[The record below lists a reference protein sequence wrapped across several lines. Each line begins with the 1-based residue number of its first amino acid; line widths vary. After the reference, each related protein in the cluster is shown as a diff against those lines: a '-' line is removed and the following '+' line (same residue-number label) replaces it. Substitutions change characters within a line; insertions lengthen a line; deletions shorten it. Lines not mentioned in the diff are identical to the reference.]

1 MSDETPPPSLRLKP
15 RQRTDAEAPPPAPS
29 APGGSA
35 DSGKLRLKPKL
46 NAETPPAPAAEI
58 PPPSAEPAPA
68 AGPAPERV
76 RLKPKLNAEPA
87 QPPVGAPPEVPA
99 EAAAESEAPA
109 EGEASAEPEGGE
121 SAPPPDVSDAPKP
134 KLKIKIPGALSDAPA
149 DGAPVDPNVPPPF
162 PVVLAPGAEGV
173 PPPAGGSRPGV
184 PRPGAP
190 VRRLPAEA
198 LAKKN
203 RSKKIVKLIMV
214 GVGSVALAVG
224 MLKFAMVKFIDPPPP
239 PPSIIPKPRPP
250 VKIAPIVDVP
260 NPPETEP
267 ETKPAQA
274 EAPPTASKPV
284 RPVKTPPKKSGET
297 TTKATSDL
305 APGVT
310 VTSDAVQAE
319 VEASSEF
326 RTFVADAKVSG
337 VFQGSP
343 ARAFI
348 NGRLVRAGEVV
359 DSAMGIKFESVD
371 PSTKTI
377 VFKDSSGAKVSKHY

>member
-15 RQRTDAEAPPPAPS
+15 RQRTDAEAPPPP
-29 APGGSA
+29 PPTGGASA
-35 DSGKLRLKPKL
+35 DGGKLRLKPKL
-46 NAETPPAPAAEI
+46 NVEAPAVAAAEPPPAP
-58 PPPSAEPAPA
+58 AEPAPA
-68 AGPAPERV
+68 PEAAPAPERV

-87 QPPVGAPPEVPA
+87 QPAAGPPPATPPEAHA
-99 EAAAESEAPA
+99 ETDATGEGEATEETAVEEEAPA
-109 EGEASAEPEGGE
+109 P
-121 SAPPPDVSDAPKP
+121 DAPKP
-134 KLKIKIPGALSDAPA
+134 KLKIKIPGALSDAPP

-162 PVVLAPGAEGV
+162 PVVLAPGAEGS
-173 PPPAGGSRPGV
+173 PIPTSGSRPGM

-190 VRRLPAEA
+190 VRRLPAEVQ
-198 LAKKN
+198 AKKN
-203 RSKKIVKLIMV
+203 RTKKIIKLLLV
-214 GVGSVALAVG
+214 GVGSVALAAG

-260 NPPETEP
+260 NPPETDT

-274 EAPPTASKPV
+274 ETPAPKPV
-284 RPVKTPPKKSGET
+284 RAVKTPPKKSGET

-319 VEASSEF
+319 AEASSEF

-343 ARAFI
+343 SRAFI
-348 NGRLVRAGEVV
+348 NGRLVRAGEVI
-359 DSAMGIKFESVD
+359 DSAMGIKFDSAD
-371 PSTKTI
+371 AATKTI
-377 VFKDSSGAKVSKHY
+377 VFVDARGAKVAKHY